1 MLTTDA
7 YLQRRSKSLSALDT
21 EIARM
26 TEFGNQ
32 SDAVND
38 TDFWEAIE
46 RLQLSLDA
54 AAEQLRELV
63 FDCGPESEVPATER
77 SVAGVEQA
85 WGEIRVAVLGAIAV
99 TYANSEERGSVN
111 D

>member
-1 MLTTDA
+1 
-7 YLQRRSKSLSALDT
+7 
-21 EIARM
+21 M
-26 TEFGNQ
+26 TEFASQ

-38 TDFWEAIE
+38 TDFGEAIE
-46 RLQLSLDA
+46 RLQLSLDV

-99 TYANSEERGSVN
+99 TYANSEEQGSVN

>member
-7 YLQRRSKSLSALDT
+7 YFQRRSKSLSALGR

-26 TEFGNQ
+26 TEFASQ

-63 FDCGPESEVPATER
+63 FDFGPESEVPATER
-77 SVAGVEQA
+77 SVAGVEHA
-85 WGEIRVAVLGAIAV
+85 WGEMRVAVLGAIAA
-99 TYANSEERGSVN
+99 TYANSEVRGSVN
-111 D
+111 N

>member
-1 MLTTDA
+1 MLTTDG
-7 YLQRRSKSLSALDT
+7 YFRRRSKSLSALDT
-21 EIARM
+21 DIARM
-26 TEFGNQ
+26 TQFASQ

-54 AAEQLRELV
+54 AAQQLRELA
-63 FDCGPESEVPATER
+63 FDCGPEREVRATER
-77 SVAGVEQA
+77 SVAGVEHA
-85 WGEIRVAVLGAIAV
+85 WGEMREAVLGAIAV
-99 TYANSEERGSVN
+99 TYGNSEVRGSVN